1 MRRTLT
7 VVLMLGFITVAWAS
21 GAQAEPASSQP
32 VLADHAVTG
41 AGSTGNLY
49 FAIAVDARSN
59 ASGDN
64 PTGTVS
70 LDVLGSIHVEGPI
83 TCLHV
88 DGNQAVIGFTDTTG
102 PFDRLTVHVVD
113 NGATGDLFGA
123 LPNTPTDCIHLPDGL
138 GSTDQVLVSGNL
150 TVRDQPALT
159 SKAQCR
165 NRGWQQ
171 FTTVDGAEAFTN
183 QGQCIAL
190 VVAKN
195 AP

>member
-1 MRRTLT
+1 MRRTLI
-7 VVLMLGFITVAWAS
+7 VVLTVGFIAAAWAS
-21 GAQAEPASSQP
+21 AVRADASTLP
-32 VLADHAVTG
+32 VLAGDAVTG
-41 AGSTGNLY
+41 TGSTGNLY
-49 FAIAVDARSN
+49 FAIAVDARSDP
-59 ASGDN
+59 SGDN

-88 DGNQAVIGFTDTTG
+88 DANQAVIGFTDTTG

-123 LPNTPTDCIHLPDGL
+123 LPNTPTDCIHLPDGF

-183 QGQCIAL
+183 QGQCTAF
-190 VVAKN
+190 VVAKR
-195 AP
+195 AT